1 MLDKKYKP
9 YVTSCR
15 EFDLEIGQRTLVMGI
30 LNVTPDS
37 FSDGGQFTSVTTALN
52 HAIAMIKA
60 DADIIDIGGES
71 TRPGSEFVDAEEEK
85 KRVIPVIQELKRYI
99 NKPISIDTY
108 KASVAKAAFEA
119 GANILNDVWGLQKEP
134 EIAKVAAEYDVP
146 VIMMHNQEDTVYET
160 DLMEAIKE
168 FFEKSIAIAHEA
180 GIKDEKIILDPGI
193 GFGKTVKQNLEV
205 MNRLEELQALGYPV
219 LLGISRKSIIGKTL
233 DLPSHDRLEGTI
245 ALNATGI
252 VKGAEIIR
260 VHDLKEGVRTAR
272 MMDAVVRGLYEE

>member
-1 MLDKKYKP
+1 MFNKKYKP
-9 YVTSCR
+9 YSTSCR
-15 EFDLEIGQRTLVMGI
+15 EFNLEIGHKTLVMGI

-71 TRPGSEFVDAEEEK
+71 TRPGSDYVEAEEEK

-119 GANILNDVWGLQKEP
+119 GANILNDVWGLQKDSD
-134 EIAKVAAEYDVP
+134 IASVAAEYDVP
-146 VIMMHNQEDTVYET
+146 VIMMHNQEDTVYEG
-160 DLMEAIKE
+160 DIMEAIKE
-168 FFEKSIAIAHEA
+168 FFKKSIEIAHQA
-180 GIKDEKIILDPGI
+180 GIKDEKLILDPGI
-193 GFGKTVKQNLEV
+193 GFGKTVEQNLEV
-205 MNRLEELQALGYPV
+205 MNRLEELQELGYPV

-260 VHDLKEGVRTAR
+260 VHDIKEGVRTAR
-272 MMDAVVRGLYEE
+272 MMDAVVRGSYE

>member
-1 MLDKKYKP
+1 MLNKKYKP
-9 YVTSCR
+9 YSTSCR
-15 EFDLEIGQRTLVMGI
+15 EFNLEIGHKTLVMGI

-71 TRPGSEFVDAEEEK
+71 TRPGSDYVEAEEEK

-119 GANILNDVWGLQKEP
+119 GANILNDVWGLQKDP
-134 EIAKVAAEYDVP
+134 DIASVAAEYDVP
-146 VIMMHNQEDTVYET
+146 VIMMHNQEDTIYEG
-160 DLMEAIKE
+160 DIIEAIKD
-168 FFEKSIAIAHEA
+168 FFKKSIEIAHQS
-180 GIKDEKIILDPGI
+180 GIKDEKLILDPGI
-193 GFGKTVKQNLEV
+193 GFGKTVEQNLEV
-205 MNRLEELQALGYPV
+205 MNRLEELQELGYPV

-260 VHDLKEGVRTAR
+260 VHDIKEGVRTAR
-272 MMDAVVRGLYEE
+272 MMDAVVRGSYE

>member
-1 MLDKKYKP
+1 
-9 YVTSCR
+9 
-15 EFDLEIGQRTLVMGI
+15 MGI